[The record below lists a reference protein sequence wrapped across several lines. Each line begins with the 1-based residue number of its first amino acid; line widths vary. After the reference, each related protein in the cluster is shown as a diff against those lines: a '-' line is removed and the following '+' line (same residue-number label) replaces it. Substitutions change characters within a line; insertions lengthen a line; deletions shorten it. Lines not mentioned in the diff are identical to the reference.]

1 MPYNGIGAVTYD
13 LSAATLLFGL
23 AGGLIVL
30 GAAAYGFFVLGRAL
44 GDRPA
49 RPGHTTLRLV
59 GVGCGFALVVL
70 LCTAALRRPVDR
82 AFISLIGWFATA
94 VPTGAG
100 FLAGVDEYR
109 RRVADA
115 MHRRADRWLADWESE
130 RFGPTEIPDE

>member
-1 MPYNGIGAVTYD
+1 
-13 LSAATLLFGL
+13 LHRGL
-23 AGGLIVL
+23 ASP
-30 GAAAYGFFVLGRAL
+30 GRSRVHLA
-44 GDRPA
+44 D
-49 RPGHTTLRLV
+49 RLV
-59 GVGCGFALVVL
+59 RD
-70 LCTAALRRPVDR
+70 RRSDR
-82 AFISLIGWFATA
+82 SAA